1 MRVQYRPGF
10 MWCMTS
16 LAERDLVHDE
26 EESAVHC
33 CGKKGKSDPRLHLWG
48 LEGTEIESSHSQN
61 LSATP
66 GMLNAAVIPTI

>member
-16 LAERDLVHDE
+16 LAERDLVQDE

-33 CGKKGKSDPRLHLWG
+33 CGKKGKSDPRLHLWR

-66 GMLNAAVIPTI
+66 GMLNAAVVPTI